1 MPLVGVRRTFIRRFG
16 VSSQAAFSVAGCCLE
31 FAPSLH
37 CPPEEPSMIDTAS
50 TRIAALAFSSLFTAL
65 MLVGMDHLATSQPPA
80 GLVAQMTPQAASA
93 PANT

>member
-1 MPLVGVRRTFIRRFG
+1 
-16 VSSQAAFSVAGCCLE
+16 
-31 FAPSLH
+31 
-37 CPPEEPSMIDTAS
+37 MIDTAS

-80 GLVAQMTPQAASA
+80 GLVAQMAAPAASA